1 MRITLRNC
9 DCLEYM
15 RTVSDRYYDVCIA
28 DPPYGIGRDWEKRD
42 WRSRVKYRD
51 CRYMNVRPPKEFFDE
66 MRRISKDWIV
76 WGWNYFTD
84 ILPPT
89 NYLIVW
95 DKMSNSNPV
104 FKYSKCEIAGTSF
117 RVPCNLVSCGWDGYR
132 MGSETGKKKIHPHQK
147 PVDLYRWLLG
157 TYLGNPRG
165 QKVFDPF
172 AGSGSLAVAC
182 REKWADYDGCEIEPM
197 FFEATMERIKED
209 VRYSRADVRFFDK
222 DGKEIEW
229 NRCPQRVTAYTGT
242 TPAEGREQAGTP
254 QPA

>member
-1 MRITLRNC
+1 MCITLRNC
-9 DCLEYM
+9 DCLGYM
-15 RTVSDRYYDVCIA
+15 RTVPDNYYDVCIA

-42 WRSRVKYRD
+42 WRSRAKYRD

-66 MRRISKDWIV
+66 MRRISRDWIV

-132 MGSETGKKKIHPHQK
+132 MGSETGTKKIHPHQK
-147 PVDLYRWLLG
+147 PVDLYRWLLD
-157 TYLGNPRG
+157 TYLGDPRG

-197 FFEATMERIKED
+197 FFEATMGRIKED
-209 VRYSRADVRFFDK
+209 VRYSRADVRFVDK
-222 DGKEIEW
+222 NGKEIEW
-229 NRCPQRVTAYTGT
+229 DRRSQWAT
-242 TPAEGREQAGTP
+242 TYAGATLDEGCEQAGTP
-254 QPA
+254 QSA

>member
-1 MRITLRNC
+1 MSEPSLEIHNV
-9 DCLEYM
+9 DCETFM
-15 RTVSDRYYDVCIA
+15 ENIPDGCFDIAIA
-28 DPPYGIGRDWEKRD
+28 DPPYGIGKDWKKR
-42 WRSRVKYRD
+42 
-51 CRYMNVRPPKEFFDE
+51 
-66 MRRISKDWIV
+66 RRISQNYDESGYTNTKPSRHCFEEILRVSRRWVI

-132 MGSETGKKKIHPHQK
+132 MGSETGTKKIHPHQK

-157 TYLGNPRG
+157 TYLGDPRG

-182 REKWADYDGCEIEPM
+182 REKWVDYDGCEIEPM
-197 FFEATMERIKED
+197 FFGATMGRIKED
-209 VRYSRADVRFFDK
+209 VRYSRADVRFVGK
-222 DGKEIEW
+222 DGNEIEW
-229 NRCPQRVTAYTGT
+229 DRCSQRATSYTGT

-254 QPA
+254 

>member
-1 MRITLRNC
+1 MCITLRNC

-15 RTVSDRYYDVCIA
+15 RTVPDNYYDVCIA

-42 WRSRVKYRD
+42 WRSRAKYKG

-66 MRRISKDWIV
+66 MRRISKDWRV

-132 MGSETGKKKIHPHQK
+132 MGSETGTEKIHPHQK
-147 PVDLYRWLLG
+147 PVDLYRWILG
-157 TYLGNPRG
+157 AYLADPRG
-165 QKVFDPF
+165 HCCQV
-172 AGSGSLAVAC
+172 VAC
-182 REKWADYDGCEIEPM
+182 LFCLVLFGLHVFAAFGLNLCNNVFRQSQRFQKFCFHFLLAPL
-197 FFEATMERIKED
+197 RIKL
-209 VRYSRADVRFFDK
+209 F
-222 DGKEIEW
+222 
-229 NRCPQRVTAYTGT
+229 
-242 TPAEGREQAGTP
+242 
-254 QPA
+254 